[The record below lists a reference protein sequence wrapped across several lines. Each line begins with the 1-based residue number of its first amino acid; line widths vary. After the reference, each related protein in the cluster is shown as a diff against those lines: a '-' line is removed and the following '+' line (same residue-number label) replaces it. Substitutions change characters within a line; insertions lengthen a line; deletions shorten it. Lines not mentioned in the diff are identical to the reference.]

1 MFGLVEIYLGVIIG
15 ECKCEGEEEKFVL
28 PLQTQFA
35 YYTETPNA
43 KKLVFGSQ
51 AFIDRDIPSL
61 EYRRIVKDVLV
72 RTQDGGEGTQDGG
85 GETQDG
91 GGETGNV
98 PKCFG
103 HWARARRWEAIH
115 GVGQSLF
122 LVDGC

>member
-1 MFGLVEIYLGVIIG
+1 M
-15 ECKCEGEEEKFVL
+15 
-28 PLQTQFA
+28 
-35 YYTETPNA
+35 
-43 KKLVFGSQ
+43 
-51 AFIDRDIPSL
+51 
-61 EYRRIVKDVLV
+61 
-72 RTQDGGEGTQDGG
+72 GTQDGG

-122 LVDGC
+122 LVDENGEWTHINMVVIYPYYLIVIEIILNIQTLFLDLPP